1 MFCPFTTK
9 DAKVHEGKSTSL
21 SEIEG
26 GFLPGHIS
34 AGKHGTPGRALC
46 PNSTHISTPRRTRP
60 TNQGTPDPDTKL
72 AVLMS

>member
-34 AGKHGTPGRALC
+34 AGKHGTASGQRTEGLDQRA
-46 PNSTHISTPRRTRP
+46 TARGRRTHRDFLRA
-60 TNQGTPDPDTKL
+60 DP
-72 AVLMS
+72 